1 MADSRQTA
9 LPGAIEYLARLILD
23 FDPSSTDVGRL
34 SLEVIFASK
43 VVYAISLWQ
52 AGAAIIVF
60 AQAGPWHTLNPLMQ
74 IPPNRLRKPVAQT
87 VFCLEAE

>member
-1 MADSRQTA
+1 MADSRRTA

-23 FDPSSTDVGRL
+23 FEPSSTDVGRL
-34 SLEVIFASK
+34 SLEVIFAK

-60 AQAGPWHTLNPLMQ
+60 AQAGSWHTLNPLMQ